1 MPTLSGSTLSPVG
14 FFIAAPA
21 RLGPPSPLLAD
32 NIDPKTKD
40 FRDLFVGAD
49 PVDDQVQVAMMTNL
63 GSGGSVLDT
72 GIRLT
77 RRKMVTDLKDTL
89 EGDARQALRKLN
101 RARDIQFAGIT
112 FGPGDPRTG
121 QPTGELDEAN
131 QSAQINIEYRNLRAL
146 DPKVRQL
153 SLSSLPQIEVQ

>member
-1 MPTLSGSTLSPVG
+1 MPQPLGSTLNPVG
-14 FFIAAPA
+14 FFIAAPG

-49 PVDDQVQVAMMTNL
+49 PIDDQVQVTIMTNL
-63 GSGGSVLDT
+63 GSGGSVLAT

-77 RRKMVTDLKDTL
+77 RRKMVSDLQDTL
-89 EGDARQALRKLN
+89 EGDVRQALSRLSQ
-101 RARDIQFAGIT
+101 ARDIQFARIT
-112 FGPGDPRTG
+112 FGQDIGNG
-121 QPTGELDEAN
+121 QPSGEVDEAN
-131 QSAQINIEYRNLRAL
+131 QSAQINVEFRNLRAL

-153 SLSSLPQIEVQ
+153 PLQATPIQVL